1 MLDRMGCYPRQAPSG
16 RLALCL
22 WISWIGLA
30 STAGAGPTV
39 SWDFTQGPLDWKGN
53 THVEQLG
60 SGDEGLTFRSTGED
74 PWIEGPGFDL
84 TGDGLTRVTLRMRS
98 KANAAGE
105 LFYGPVF
112 RAGHSIPFVVQND
125 GQWHDYELIIAE
137 PLGRGTRFRLDPA
150 SSPGEVGVASIR
162 VESLARPPEVPLARP
177 VRQIVPLRPGRS
189 VQSGELNVGHGGQAL
204 GDFVITVSGREMAVG
219 YRAEVIGVILG
230 GRVEWLCL
238 GDAPVKMAVSEAGF
252 CAEVGLTDRH
262 GGRWVI
268 ARTVKPG
275 QVDGTVL
282 VETRCIVDAD
292 REVIYLPWLML
303 HCGLGTFGGHKA
315 QAVLPGLEYLEDEP
329 SSSQADITTPD
340 HVRRMPDPLKV
351 TLPLMA
357 LASGGAYLGLI
368 WEPSALASP
377 LFDSPDRV
385 TGSDSHLMAVTCPAV
400 GRLRFENTL
409 AAHSPLH
416 VAKGQALT
424 ATVTLSGGQ
433 GDTIVP
439 ALQHYVRLKGLPE
452 LPSWK
457 GGFESAV
464 ELLGHGWKDS
474 QIRQAGLLRHAVW
487 ADSFRPGP
495 AADAAVNMDW
505 LAASLDPKGA
515 ALLDGLQTARDLTL
529 AVLAEGD
536 PYASGVSHVRLP
548 VAPLVFGRVQAF
560 VRSRMEQAEGLLKG
574 FDDQGLKTY
583 RPVKTDYGATHFA
596 KNANGYSAADLAAIL
611 EAAALSGQA
620 SLIRRAIDLLDRQTA
635 AYRGTVPR
643 GAQTWEVPLHTPDI
657 LASAHMTKAYGLGY
671 VLSGRREHL
680 DQARYWAWT
689 GVPFIYLI
697 DPTPGEVGRYAT
709 IPVFGATDW
718 QGSWFGRPVQ
728 WCGLVYASS
737 LHLLSPCDPDGPWL
751 QIAKAITLTGLQMC
765 WPATDAARQGL
776 LPDFYHLKGQVSD
789 GPAINPGTIEAHLA
803 EAFDRGRMVDLRRL
817 DGEGWLIHA
826 PCSILKVTES
836 SGRVTLTLAGWGA
849 RAGTRPYHV
858 LISGVKVRPVTIE
871 RRSQT
876 RPDRGPLEP
885 AVFEFD
891 PSLGLL
897 VIEAAG
903 PTELRVESISD
914 RLSVP
919 IREPVW

>member
-1 MLDRMGCYPRQAPSG
+1 
-16 RLALCL
+16 
-22 WISWIGLA
+22 
-30 STAGAGPTV
+30 
-39 SWDFTQGPLDWKGN
+39 
-53 THVEQLG
+53 
-60 SGDEGLTFRSTGED
+60 
-74 PWIEGPGFDL
+74 
-84 TGDGLTRVTLRMRS
+84 
-98 KANAAGE
+98 
-105 LFYGPVF
+105 
-112 RAGHSIPFVVQND
+112 
-125 GQWHDYELIIAE
+125 
-137 PLGRGTRFRLDPA
+137 
-150 SSPGEVGVASIR
+150 
-162 VESLARPPEVPLARP
+162 
-177 VRQIVPLRPGRS
+177 
-189 VQSGELNVGHGGQAL
+189 
-204 GDFVITVSGREMAVG
+204 VITVSGREMAVG
-219 YRAEVIGVILG
+219 YRAEVIGVIFD

-238 GDAPVKMAVSEAGF
+238 ADAPVKRAVSEARF
-252 CAEVGLTDRH
+252 DAEVGLTDRH

-268 ARTVKPG
+268 TRTVRPG
-275 QVDGTVL
+275 RIDGTVL
-282 VETRCIVDAD
+282 VETRCVVDVD
-292 REVIYLPWLML
+292 RDVIHLPWLML

-357 LASGGAYLGLI
+357 LSSGGVYLGLT

-409 AAHSPLH
+409 AAHSPIHL
-416 VAKGQALT
+416 AKGQVLT
-424 ATVTLSGGQ
+424 ATMTLIGGQ

-439 ALQHYVRLKGLPE
+439 ALRHYVRLKGLPE
-452 LPSWK
+452 QPSWK
-457 GGFESAV
+457 GGFESAA
-464 ELLGHGWKDS
+464 ELLSQGWKDS

-505 LAASLDPKGA
+505 LAASLDPKDA
-515 ALLDGLQTARDLTL
+515 ALVDGLQTARDLTL
-529 AVLAEGD
+529 AALAGGD

-560 VRSRMEQAEGLLKG
+560 VRSRMEQAETLLQG
-574 FDDQGLKTY
+574 FDDTGLKTY
-583 RPVKTDYGATHFA
+583 RPGKTDYGTTHFA
-596 KNANGYSAADLAAIL
+596 KHANGYSAADLVAIL
-611 EAAALSGQA
+611 EAAALSGRA
-620 SLIRRAIDLLDRQTA
+620 SLIREAVDLLDRQTA
-635 AYRGTVPR
+635 AYHGTVPR

-657 LASAHMTKAYGLGY
+657 LASAYMSKAYCLGY
-671 VLSGRREHL
+671 ILSGRREHL

-689 GVPFIYLI
+689 GVPFIYLV

-737 LHLLSPCDPDGPWL
+737 LHLLSCHDAEGPWP

-789 GPAINPGTIEAHLA
+789 GPAINPGTLEAHLA
-803 EAFDRGRMVDLRRL
+803 EAFDKGRMYDLRRL
-817 DGEGWLIHA
+817 EGEGWLIHA
-826 PCSILKVTES
+826 PCSILSVTES
-836 SGRVTLTLAGWGA
+836 SGRVTLTLSGWGA
-849 RAGTRPYHV
+849 HAGTRPYHV
-858 LISGVKVRPVTIE
+858 LISGVKVRPVTVE
-871 RRSQT
+871 RRSLT
-876 RPDRGPLEP
+876 GPDNGPQEP

-903 PTELRVESISD
+903 PTELRLM
-914 RLSVP
+914 RPAVP
-919 IREPVW
+919 AVVNP